1 MAGGHLTQDLKCR
14 FLQEFFNS
22 QVESI
27 LDKVF
32 QSFEKEF
39 NIRAENFCFN
49 IENVIPRRCSK
60 IVF

>member
-49 IENVIPRRCSK
+49 IEK
-60 IVF
+60 Q